1 MPFGRRRAK
10 RYRQS
15 DIAYYLQQLFIVV
28 ISGKY
33 KALAGII
40 FKAQLH
46 AVAVVGIIAVAM
58 QVIYIAFY

>member
-15 DIAYYLQQLFIVV
+15 DIVYYPQQLFIVV

-46 AVAVVGIIAVAM
+46 AVAVVGIIAVAL
-58 QVIYIAFY
+58 QVIYIPLY